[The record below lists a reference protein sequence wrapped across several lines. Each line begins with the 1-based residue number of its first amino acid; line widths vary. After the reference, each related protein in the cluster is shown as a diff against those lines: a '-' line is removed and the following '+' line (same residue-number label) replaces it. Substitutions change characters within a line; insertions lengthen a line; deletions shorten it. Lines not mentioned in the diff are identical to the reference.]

1 MNDSTSP
8 LAELREDNWQRALAI
23 VAHPDDLEY
32 GAAGAIARWTRM
44 GKEVGYLLASQ
55 GEAGMDNTHP
65 RQAGPLRVAEQ
76 IAAAEA
82 VGVSKV
88 DFLDYPDGL
97 IENSIELRRD
107 LAAAIRVAQPQL
119 VITIN
124 HHDSWGPGTLN
135 MADHRHV
142 GTAAI
147 DAVRDAANRWL
158 FTESSEPPWSGVHTV
173 AVAGSIHATHA
184 VDISDTLD
192 AAIASLACHRQ
203 YLESLGDHA
212 MSDPEDFLRGLALQT
227 GQRFGSRPAAA
238 FELIGM

>member
-1 MNDSTSP
+1 MNELTTP
-8 LAELREDNWQRALAI
+8 LAEFREDNWERALAI

-32 GAAGAIARWTRM
+32 GAAGAIARWTAM
-44 GKEVGYLLASQ
+44 GKEVSYLLATK
-55 GEAGMDNTHP
+55 GEAGMDNMDPTE
-65 RQAGPLRVAEQ
+65 AGPLRVSEQ
-76 IAAAEA
+76 IDAAEA

-97 IENSIELRRD
+97 IEQSIDLRRD
-107 LAAAIRVAQPQL
+107 LAAAIREAKPQV

-142 GTAAI
+142 GMAAI

-158 FTESSEPPWSGVHTV
+158 FQETPAPPWSGVHTV
-173 AVAGSIHATHA
+173 AVAGSPYPSHA

-192 AAIASLACHRQ
+192 AAIESLSRHRA
-203 YLESLGDHA
+203 YLESLGSHA
-212 MSDPEDFLRGLALQT
+212 MADADDFLRGLALQT

-238 FELIGM
+238 FELINV